1 MLSSSMSFA
10 SALNAGGIMA
20 GVIGTVTGLAG
31 VVGVIVTAPAY
42 CPESIGAASC
52 RSAADKAAVL
62 VTQGL
67 LTAGAASLMVCTARV
82 IDPEA

>member
-1 MLSSSMSFA
+1 MSFS

-20 GVIGTVTGLAG
+20 ATIGTVVSLAG
-31 VVGVIVTAPAY
+31 VVGVIVTTPAV

-52 RSAADKAAVL
+52 RAAATKAAGL
-62 VTQGL
+62 ASQGL
-67 LTAGAASLMVCTARV
+67 ITAGVAGLMIAGARA

>member
-1 MLSSSMSFA
+1 MYFA

-31 VVGVIVTAPAY
+31 VVGVIVSSPTY
-42 CPESIGAASC
+42 CPRHPVDAALC
-52 RSAADKAAVL
+52 RNAATKAAGL
-62 VTQGL
+62 ATQGII
-67 LTAGAASLMVCTARV
+67 TAGVAGLMIAGSRV

>member
-1 MLSSSMSFA
+1 MSFA
-10 SALNAGGIMA
+10 ISRALNAGAVMA

-42 CPESIGAASC
+42 CPESIAAASC
-52 RSAADKAAVL
+52 RNAATKAAGL
-62 VTQGL
+62 ATQGL
-67 LTAGAASLMVCTARV
+67 ITAGVAGLMVCTARV